1 MLCKSSHQ
9 FWRAQTLILYIHRK
23 NEHSGEKEKEER
35 EGGKEGGRKESGRE
49 KERREEKRKKERG
62 RMEGQEEERLKKK
75 RRKGDKREP
84 FCRSG
89 LGSGLSGGPASWWK
103 EAGARREAARGGP
116 SPLKAA
122 IV

>member
-1 MLCKSSHQ
+1 MCKSSHQ

-75 RRKGDKREP
+75 EGREISGSLSAGQALALDYQVGQQAGGRRL
-84 FCRSG
+84 G
-89 LGSGLSGGPASWWK
+89 LGGKLPEEGPA
-103 EAGARREAARGGP
+103 P
-116 SPLKAA
+116 
-122 IV
+122 